1 MKPIRILNN
10 QESQSSLLFSNFC
23 IKSCSLI
30 FANPFTCLFFHTK
43 QEKVSRTLFSKSR
56 YVSTKLPF
64 RRSKLAADE
73 EIKERISDTR
83 IFARYPRKV
92 MNMNEAKQR
101 TVRSPPNVQL
111 VDAADASFS
120 NIWYSFRLN
129 AKCVRSFFVG
139 MLLRS
144 TLACFHSN
152 ACSWKRLLHSKCSS
166 HDETASPIIAGDEDK
181 HALPKRTRPCSSSQ
195 A

>member
-1 MKPIRILNN
+1 M
-10 QESQSSLLFSNFC
+10 
-23 IKSCSLI
+23 
-30 FANPFTCLFFHTK
+30 
-43 QEKVSRTLFSKSR
+43 
-56 YVSTKLPF
+56 STKLPLT
-64 RRSKLAADE
+64 LAADE

-144 TLACFHSN
+144 TLA
-152 ACSWKRLLHSKCSS
+152 LLS
-166 HDETASPIIAGDEDK
+166 
-181 HALPKRTRPCSSSQ
+181 
-195 A
+195 